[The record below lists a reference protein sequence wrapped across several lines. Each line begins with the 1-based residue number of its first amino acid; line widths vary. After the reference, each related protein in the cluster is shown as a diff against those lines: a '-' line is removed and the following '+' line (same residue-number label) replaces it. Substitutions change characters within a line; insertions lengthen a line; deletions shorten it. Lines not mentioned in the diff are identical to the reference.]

1 MSSVPATAPG
11 SPPPARARRTSLKKG
26 ALLNWLSLAVHFV
39 ATFVVTPIIIRKLGN
54 AGFGTW
60 ALIQSFSGYYGLVNL
75 GLGSALLR
83 SITHDLATHR
93 YDSLQVTV
101 STAVRFFALTG
112 GGILVLGAALCV
124 PAAGFFGVPA
134 PETTAFAVT
143 LLLAAGSVVLDF
155 FGSVTNSVVNACERF
170 DLLNYLNM
178 GRQLA
183 QTGGTLLVLWLH
195 PSVVGI
201 AAVIFLVSLLALGL
215 GLVFARRLLP
225 EISIF
230 RPGFER
236 GRLRDLLAYGRST
249 VLLTVSNVVRL
260 RLGNVIIAKFAGV
273 AAVAGYSV
281 AVSLITNFSTV
292 ISSSLG
298 VLNARFT
305 RLHAKAEHAELA
317 QLYRTS
323 LFASSAM
330 ACGLGT
336 GMILFGEKFIH
347 LWIGKSLPEAV
358 PVLQAL
364 VLAYILALAQ
374 SPGWNLMFALSKH
387 HFMARVTALES
398 AANIGLGLWL
408 ASRHGAV
415 GFAWATAATMIAT
428 KLTVQPVYSA
438 RIGGLSVRGYLA
450 PMAAPFG
457 AAAVLAAVWYGGGL
471 DRLVLEGG
479 PVTFV
484 LAGAAYAAAFGA
496 MVLLPNL
503 GRDFMPPFVGK
514 AIGRLKLNR

>member
-1 MSSVPATAPG
+1 MSAAEVSDAGA
-11 SPPPARARRTSLKKG
+11 PPPPRAKRTSLKKG

-39 ATFVVTPIIIRKLGN
+39 ATFVVTPIIIRTLGN

-83 SITHDLATHR
+83 SITHDLATQR
-93 YDSLQVTV
+93 LDSLQTTV

-112 GGILVLGAALCV
+112 GGIVLLGAALCV
-124 PAAGFFGVPA
+124 PAAGFFGVA
-134 PETTAFAVT
+134 DAEVATFSVT

-155 FGSVTNSVVNACERF
+155 FGSVTTSVVNACERF
-170 DLLNYLNM
+170 DLLNYLNI

-183 QTGGTLLVLWLH
+183 QTGGTLLVLWIQ
-195 PSVVGI
+195 PSITGI
-201 AAVIFLVSLLALGL
+201 AAVIFLVSLGALLL
-215 GLVFARRLLP
+215 GIGFTRRLLP
-225 EISIF
+225 EISLAK
-230 RPGFER
+230 PGFDR
-236 GRLRDLLAYGRST
+236 GRLRELLAYGRST

-281 AVSLITNFSTV
+281 AVSLVTNFSTV

-317 QLYRTS
+317 KLYRS
-323 LFASSAM
+323 ALFASSAM

-347 LWIGKSLPEAV
+347 LWIGKTLPEAV

-387 HFMARVTALES
+387 HFMARIAAVES
-398 AANIGLGLWL
+398 AANIALGVWL
-408 ASRHGAV
+408 AARYGAV
-415 GFAWATAATMIAT
+415 GFAWATAATMILT
-428 KLTVQPVYSA
+428 KVTVQPVYSA
-438 RIGGLSVRGYLA
+438 RIGGLSTASYLA
-450 PMAAPFG
+450 PMAAPF
-457 AAAVLAAVWYGGGL
+457 AAAAALAAVWYGAGL
-471 DRLVLEGG
+471 HTAILRGG
-479 PVTFV
+479 PGTFV
-484 LAGAAYAAAFGA
+484 LAGAGYALAFGLL
-496 MVLLPNL
+496 VLLPNL
-503 GRDFMPPFVGK
+503 NRDFMPPFVGK
-514 AIGRLKLNR
+514 VLRRLKLRR